1 MKDIWKYLDFKEDM
15 KTLILFIIAGFF
27 VGCSNAPKV
36 VVQEVKED
44 SKSSSAQELF
54 IKGNAHLEAKEWK
67 EAIDVYKQAEN
78 LETRWDLL
86 LNRGIAEI
94 QMGDFNAALNS
105 FSEALNNGGD
115 KEAIV
120 YFNLGNLYQERGL
133 YQDAVNAYRAGLVY
147 VPAGTTDVDMIT
159 NLGAAYVF
167 LRQWEDA
174 NETYEFLRTKAPN
187 DPAALHGLGMVHQMK
202 GNFDQ
207 AIEKYSAVSASFP
220 EFAMSHYTRAQCLGS
235 QKKYAEA
242 IAAYKEYKRLF
253 PDSNY
258 INRINA
264 IIQRYE
270 EKVK

>member
-1 MKDIWKYLDFKEDM
+1 M
-15 KTLILFIIAGFF
+15 KTLILFVIAGFF
-27 VGCSNAPKV
+27 IGCSKTPKPD
-36 VVQEVKED
+36 VQEVKEE
-44 SKSSSAQELF
+44 SKSASVQELF
-54 IKGNAHLEAKEWK
+54 VKGNTHLEAEEWDK
-67 EAIDVYKQAEN
+67 AIEVYKQAEN

-94 QMGDFNAALNS
+94 QTGDFNSALNS
-105 FSEALNNGGD
+105 FSEALNKGGE

-167 LRQWEDA
+167 LRQWDDA
-174 NETYEFLRTKAPN
+174 VETYDYLQTKAPN
-187 DPAALHGLGMVHQMK
+187 DPAALHGLGMVQQMK
-202 GNFDQ
+202 GNYDQ
-207 AIEKYSAVSASFP
+207 AIEKYNQVSTSFP
-220 EFAMSHYTRAQCLGS
+220 KFAMSHYTRAQCLGA
-235 QKKYAEA
+235 QKKYVEA
-242 IAAYKEYKRLF
+242 ISAYKEYKRLF

-258 INRINA
+258 INRINS

-270 EKVK
+270 DKVK